1 MDQFSNIMTS
11 HMSDLFD
18 DDSINK
24 IQRMTPIMP
33 IVQDDE
39 LFPEQSKEEDLSYF
53 DRKTSHTST
62 ISEIEGKKESI
73 EIKVKTTK
81 EESTINIVQIKEELH
96 SLKK

>member
-1 MDQFSNIMTS
+1 
-11 HMSDLFD
+11 MSDLFD

-39 LFPEQSKEEDLSYF
+39 LFPEQSKEENLSYF

-62 ISEIEGKKESI
+62 ISEI
-73 EIKVKTTK
+73 
-81 EESTINIVQIKEELH
+81 
-96 SLKK
+96 